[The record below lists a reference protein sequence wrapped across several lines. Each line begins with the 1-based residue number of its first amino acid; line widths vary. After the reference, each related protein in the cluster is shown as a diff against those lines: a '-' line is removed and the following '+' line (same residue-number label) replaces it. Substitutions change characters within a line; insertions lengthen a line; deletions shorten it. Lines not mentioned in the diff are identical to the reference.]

1 MKIKQFRYMT
11 SNIAGYFND
20 AVEGGIDFQ
29 GIRSEIKRKE
39 RDRRSWDYNEPIV
52 LPDYYKIAETEI
64 KQAYKIKKECEVFIN
79 NKNVKSITI
88 NNYTTHRHNNGGHDT
103 IFECVTILYED

>member
-11 SNIAGYFND
+11 SNSVGYFND

-29 GIRSEIKRKE
+29 GIRSEIKRRE
-39 RDRRSWDYNEPIV
+39 RDRRPYDKDEPIV
-52 LPDYYKIAETEI
+52 LPDYYKIAETEL
-64 KQAYKIKKECEVFIN
+64 KQAYNVKKECEFFIN
-79 NKNVKSITI
+79 NKNVKSTAI
-88 NNYTTHRHNNGGHDT
+88 NNYTVHHHNNGGHDT